1 MKRKL
6 FSRENE
12 IETIL
17 DIVNNKEDYKE
28 NSEHC
33 MIILLNG
40 NWGSGKT
47 TFLNELCEKV
57 NSLDDIEIF
66 NYYNAYEHDFYSNA
80 FIPFFASIN
89 DKVNL
94 KNEIKNLAT
103 TYGKETAKDIVVLSY
118 TITKSIFSKK
128 TGIDL
133 DDIKNN
139 IKDIRDE
146 EEKND
151 LIKEYKDVIELK
163 KKIKRKI
170 SKISEKKT
178 QIFIIDELDRCK
190 PTFAMET
197 LEIIKHFFDVDNCV
211 FIISV
216 DKMQLAESVK
226 SIYGNGIDSEKYF
239 SKLYDYQ
246 FDLPVINFADA
257 IDYETIPFKEELV
270 SFATILFNVLN
281 TSLRDSKKI
290 FNDLLSKYNDWTYEQ
305 TIFMLFLF
313 TIKYTDLLFYNTI
326 IKNEFKKYKE
336 LIEGTFNQKYS
347 KYLLAFSFVIKEG
360 KTLDFVLQELEYS
373 MNKKIIELGNNKQN
387 YHTSINSKLLSV
399 NEIENDVLD
408 IVPSINDMLTV
419 KETIETIIS

>member
-17 DIVNNKEDYKE
+17 EIIKNKEDYKE

-47 TFLNELCEKV
+47 TFLNELCEEV
-57 NSLDDIEIF
+57 NNLDDIEIF

-94 KNEIKNLAT
+94 KNEIKNLAA

-118 TITKSIFSKK
+118 TITKSIFSKR

-133 DDIKNN
+133 DDIRNN

-163 KKIKRKI
+163 KKIKKKI

-178 QIFIIDELDRCK
+178 QIFIVDELDRCK

-216 DKMQLAESVK
+216 DKMQLAESAK

-246 FDLPVINFADA
+246 FDLPTINFIDA
-257 IDYETIPFKEELV
+257 IDYENIAFKDKLIPY
-270 SFATILFNVLN
+270 ATILFNTLSI
-281 TSLRDSKKI
+281 SLRDSKKI
-290 FNDLLSKYNDWTYEQ
+290 FNDLLSRYNDWTYEQ

-313 TIKYTDLLFYNTI
+313 TIKYTDLLFYNVI

-336 LIEGTFNQKYS
+336 LIEGTFNQNYS
-347 KYLLAFSFVIKEG
+347 KYLMALSYIVKDG
-360 KTLDFVLQELEYS
+360 KNLDFMLQELEIT
-373 MNKKIIELGNNKQN
+373 MNKRIIELGNNKQN
-387 YHTSINSKLLSV
+387 YSISIESKLIKI
-399 NEIENDVLD
+399 NEVEIDVLD
-408 IVPSINDMLTV
+408 VVPSINDKLTV
-419 KETIETIIS
+419 KENIETILS